1 MKAYLALPH
10 AGNPPRTAARKLDSD
25 GPLWYNQG
33 HNQIF
38 SDRKMGVY
46 LSESGYPTSNIY
58 PRIRITHPGPGIIR
72 ISGISGRE
80 KRLNWLEM
88 SQFEMSQFRPNGQK
102 TDMFRASEQQMDAR
116 NGIYGRFAV
125 QNTLSGVF
133 DWLEQRSDAIPS
145 NFAVREY

>member
-1 MKAYLALPH
+1 MGVGLLVLLLPLS
-10 AGNPPRTAARKLDSD
+10 GGWVVKSPRAFSAVLYGTQ
-25 GPLWYNQG
+25 GQG

-46 LSESGYPTSNIY
+46 LSESGYPTSKIY

-88 SQFEMSQFRPNGQK
+88 SQFEIVSRQISVWISYPDGGMCVLYHP
-102 TDMFRASEQQMDAR
+102 
-116 NGIYGRFAV
+116 
-125 QNTLSGVF
+125 
-133 DWLEQRSDAIPS
+133 
-145 NFAVREY
+145 